1 MQLSYY
7 AENFNAL
14 ERTCLERGT
23 AIQTIKSIAM
33 RPWKEREHT
42 RATWYQPLEA
52 QDEVDTA
59 VWWVLGNPS
68 VFLNSVG
75 DVNLLPKVLDAAS
88 RYEKR
93 PDEAAMEQLVRRS
106 AAEPLFV

>member
-1 MQLSYY
+1 
-7 AENFNAL
+7 
-14 ERTCLERGT
+14 
-23 AIQTIKSIAM
+23 M
-33 RPWKEREHT
+33 RPWKERGHT

-52 QDEVDTA
+52 QDDVDTA

-75 DVNLLPKVLDAAS
+75 DVNLLPRVLDAAS

-93 PDEAAMEQLVRRS
+93 PDEAAMEQLVKRS